1 MNTIILDRSDVLPIR
16 PQPKSLSAIEN
27 STTAL
32 IATTAAPFVG
42 PEGTWFD
49 ESIDFREPDGTEF
62 TQTVLIHLSSIET
75 LRRRR
80 SEDADRNHRQRV
92 RKILANGFRCHLYR
106 DPSWVAYLRKAES
119 YRDGPSWLSGKAMSR
134 TVDLMAEA
142 NLLQT
147 NLGEYGRASTYQI
160 TQTLHKIS
168 TQHGI
173 GDNSLTLRLLPD
185 KLVRLRSEP
194 PRRAI
199 QDFASSDDTRRWTAL
214 LDAYNS
220 FLTHQNIALDLSG
233 AEEIEWAARL
243 NAHGINGSGRPLYRP
258 ERFQTDLYRQ
268 FNNGS
273 FDQGGR
279 LYGGWWIN
287 APKKLRKKI
296 TINGQPT
303 VELDYSGCAIRM
315 LYHERGIDYRADP
328 YALPALAA
336 YGEKNG
342 LGADHYREGVKALM
356 QALINGDYD
365 GKPELARIEGFSF
378 RPAFKRSEIRQMIE
392 EKHKTIIDAFGSGA
406 GLRLQRRDSDLALAI
421 ITKMQERG
429 IATLPIHDSFIAPKE
444 NEIDLRDK
452 MNKIYKDM
460 FSYYPIV
467 K

>member
-1 MNTIILDRSDVLPIR
+1 MNTTTFNRPVSIPVQPPHNSLPTANN
-16 PQPKSLSAIEN
+16 SAILLD
-27 STTAL
+27 AD
-32 IATTAAPFVG
+32 APPFLA
-42 PEGTWFD
+42 PKGTWFD
-49 ESIDFREPDGTEF
+49 EAVDLREPDGSQF
-62 TQTVLIHLSSIET
+62 TDDVLTRIAPLEPRQRS
-75 LRRRR
+75 RRE
-80 SEDADRNHRQRV
+80 SAEANHRQIV
-92 RKILANGFRCHLYR
+92 RKILANGFRCFLHR
-106 DPSWVAYLRKAES
+106 DPAWVAYFRKAGS
-119 YRDGPSWLSGKAMSR
+119 YRDSPAWLSGKTMSR

-160 TQTLHKIS
+160 TQTLHEIGERHS
-168 TQHGI
+168 I
-173 GDNSLTLRLLPD
+173 GDNSLTLRLPPK
-185 KLVRLRSEP
+185 KLVRLRSERP
-194 PRRAI
+194 QRTEM
-199 QDFASSDDTRRWTAL
+199 DFAASDDTQQWTAQI
-214 LDAYNS
+214 DAYND
-220 FLTHQNIALDLSG
+220 FLTQQNIALAISG

-243 NAHGINGSGRPLYRP
+243 NAQGINGSGMPFYRP

-273 FDQGGR
+273 FNQGGR

-287 APKKLRKKI
+287 APKKLRRKI

-328 YALPALAA
+328 YALPPLAA
-336 YGEKNG
+336 YQEKEG
-342 LGADHYREGVKALM
+342 LEADHYREGVKALM

-365 GKPELARIEGFSF
+365 GKPEMARIEGFSF

-392 EKHKTIIDAFGSGA
+392 EKHKSISGAFGSGA
-406 GLRLQRRDSDLALAI
+406 GLRLQRQDSDLALAI

-444 NEIDLRDK
+444 NEFDLKDE
-452 MNKIYKDM
+452 MNGMYKNM
-460 FSYYPIV
+460 FTYYPII